1 MQYRKRIV
9 QAEYSDEIFQN
20 LEENKKCF
28 IEIRRIIVM
37 KEELDINYVVQDT
50 EKIAVKD
57 LRENAGMSRK
67 EFCEYFKIPYRT
79 LQSWE
84 LEDRDAP
91 EYVKRLLAYVI
102 RFNEMLEEKEINSEE
117 EIIEKENEED

>member
-1 MQYRKRIV
+1 
-9 QAEYSDEIFQN
+9 
-20 LEENKKCF
+20 
-28 IEIRRIIVM
+28 M
-37 KEELDINYVVQDT
+37 KEELDINYVVHDT

-102 RFNEMLEEKEINSEE
+102 RINEMLEEKEMSSEE